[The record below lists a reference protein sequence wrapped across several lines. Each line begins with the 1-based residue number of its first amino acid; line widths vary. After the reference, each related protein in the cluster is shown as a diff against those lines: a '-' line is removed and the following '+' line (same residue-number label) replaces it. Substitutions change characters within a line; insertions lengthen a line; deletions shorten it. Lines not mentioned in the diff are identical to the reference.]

1 MPPVAT
7 RRYGLRMPNAP
18 KTPARQ
24 VRIGDDWYDL
34 DDAAKAVDTDR
45 AAVIREL
52 IRWWMRK
59 PGAKMPERPEAGPW
73 SVDKEPP
80 VDD

>member
-1 MPPVAT
+1 
-7 RRYGLRMPNAP
+7 MPNAP

-24 VRIGDDWYDL
+24 IRIGEDWDDL
-34 DDAAKAVDTDR
+34 DDAAKAMGTTR

-52 IRWWMRK
+52 IRWYMRK
-59 PGAKMPERPEAGPW
+59 PGGKLPERPASGPW

-80 VDD
+80 LEG